1 MTMVKRVR
9 SQAIQVMTDESL
21 SPDEGGFANVF
32 KPIGL
37 RSTQVVG
44 RVRRAT
50 GFRRVGHCGTLDPL
64 AWGVLPI
71 ALGRATRL
79 SRYVLDMRKTYEVVV
94 IFGVETDSNDLEGK
108 PIGLLQ
114 ASPSIEAV
122 HDLLPE
128 FVGTIEQRPPDFSA
142 VRVDGVRAYRE
153 ARAGRRPKLR
163 SKRVDVFALDL
174 VAAGRVAVSVID
186 GRLRFMEGRGTIDAL
201 VVGLRIE
208 CSSGTY
214 VRALARDLGDVLGCG
229 AAVFGLIRTSVGPF
243 GLAAATEIW
252 QLSLAA
258 HEGFLKAL
266 LYEPDIA
273 VEHLP
278 TVILSDRACF
288 DFSYGRSIA
297 RTGESVGIHRL
308 YNGNG
313 CFVGMAT
320 GASDRWIPELVW
332 CPKG

>member
-1 MTMVKRVR
+1 MEQ
-9 SQAIQVMTDESL
+9 SHL
-21 SPDEGGFANVF
+21 
-32 KPIGL
+32 L
-37 RSTQVVG
+37 VVLI
-44 RVRRAT
+44 R
-50 GFRRVGHCGTLDPL
+50 CGTIFSLRLVIPTRKKASL
-64 AWGVLPI
+64 WSTLIPI
-71 ALGRATRL
+71 RSSVFQVEA
-79 SRYVLDMRKTYEVVV
+79 VV

-229 AAVFGLIRTSVGPF
+229 AAVFGLIRTSVGPVSYTH
-243 GLAAATEIW
+243 LT
-252 QLSLAA
+252 
-258 HEGFLKAL
+258 
-266 LYEPDIA
+266 
-273 VEHLP
+273 LP
-278 TVILSDRACF
+278 TNREV
-288 DFSYGRSIA
+288 
-297 RTGESVGIHRL
+297 
-308 YNGNG
+308 
-313 CFVGMAT
+313 
-320 GASDRWIPELVW
+320 
-332 CPKG
+332 

>member
-1 MTMVKRVR
+1 M
-9 SQAIQVMTDESL
+9 
-21 SPDEGGFANVF
+21 F

-79 SRYVLDMRKTYEVVV
+79 SKYVLDMRKTYEAAV
-94 IFGVETDSNDLEGK
+94 ILGVQTDSNDLEGK

-122 HDLLPE
+122 RDLLPE

-142 VRVDGVRAYRE
+142 VRVGGVRAYRV
-153 ARAGRRPKLR
+153 ARAGGRPIIRPK
-163 SKRVDVFALDL
+163 RVEVFALDL
-174 VAAGRVAVSVID
+174 VAAGRVAVSVVD
-186 GRLRFMEGRGTIDAL
+186 DHLHFMEGRGTTDAL

-214 VRALARDLGDVLGCG
+214 VRALARDLGKALGCG
-229 AAVFGLIRTSVGPF
+229 AAIFGLIRTSVGPF
-243 GLAAATEIW
+243 GLTAATEIW

-258 HEGFLKAL
+258 REGFLNAL

-273 VEHLP
+273 VENLP
-278 TVILSDRACF
+278 TAVLGDQACLH
-288 DFSYGRSIA
+288 FSYGRSLNRI
-297 RTGESVGIHRL
+297 GQSVGIHRL
-308 YNGNG
+308 YDGNG

-320 GASDRWIPELVW
+320 GAPDRWIPEMVW
-332 CPKG
+332 RPKG